1 MRLARGIALLL
12 VIFTS
17 TTLAS
22 AKAKKAQGSKA
33 AASSMDSNDP
43 VVKETS
49 DEGPFAPGGKA
60 AEEKK
65 DDAKQHQDDAV
76 AEAPSLKPAPRDPVV
91 VFGNVLIGFGKGPE
105 AGPDGGQATGK
116 TTAATFMVGGRY
128 DVSEA
133 LTFGAR
139 LPFTVGSA
147 RQVDGSYAS
156 AEALGALEL
165 MGEYRETL
173 SAFTLLPIDFGLGL
187 PTAQGAYD
195 DADGIRRTQLN
206 EVADAAS
213 GYRDPELFG
222 PKRLPVIAGVGID
235 YAKFALSLHA
245 ATKLVAGIKVAGKLA
260 TTTVAGG
267 SLELKSVT
275 LRNVTSAGVAYRFLD
290 KPGLFGA
297 LDSWLAYNAVN
308 AVEYTSNAGASGPT
322 RFQVVFEPRVGAR
335 VGKLTPSV
343 GYVFP
348 IGGRLA
354 DNSTSG
360 LELHCD
366 VTF

>member
-1 MRLARGIALLL
+1 MRIGRGIALIL

-17 TTLAS
+17 TTWAQ
-22 AKAKKAQGSKA
+22 AKAKKASSTKPT
-33 AASSMDSNDP
+33 ASSMDANDP
-43 VVKETS
+43 AVKETS
-49 DEGPFAPGGKA
+49 DEGPFAPGAKA
-60 AEEKK
+60 AEERK
-65 DDAKQHQDDAV
+65 AV
-76 AEAPSLKPAPRDPVV
+76 AQQRQAEAIAGAPYMKPPPRDRIV
-91 VFGNVLIGFGKGPE
+91 VFGNLLLGFGHGPE
-105 AGPDGGQATGK
+105 AGPGQATGK
-116 TTAATFMVGGRY
+116 TTAATFMAGGRY
-128 DVSEA
+128 DVSDE

-147 RQVDGSYAS
+147 QQVDGSYAS
-156 AEALGALEL
+156 SEALGALEL
-165 MGEYRETL
+165 MGEQRFRLTP
-173 SAFTLLPIDFGLGL
+173 FTQLPIDFGLGL
-187 PTAQGAYD
+187 PTAQGSYD
-195 DADGIRRTQLN
+195 DASGIRRTQLN

-222 PKRLPVIAGVGID
+222 PKRVPLVGGVGID

-245 ATKLVAGIKVAGKLA
+245 ATKLALGIKVAGKLA
-260 TTTVAGG
+260 TTNVQGG
-267 SLELKSVT
+267 SLELKTVT

-290 KPGLFGA
+290 KPDLFGA
-297 LDSWLAYNAVN
+297 LDSWLVYNALN
-308 AVEYTSNAGASGPT
+308 AVEYTSSAGASGPT

-335 VGKLTPSV
+335 FGKLTPSV

-366 VTF
+366 VAF

>member
-1 MRLARGIALLL
+1 MRIARGIALVL
-12 VIFTS
+12 VIFTGTS
-17 TTLAS
+17 AALAKAIKGPS
-22 AKAKKAQGSKA
+22 AKPAVG
-33 AASSMDSNDP
+33 SMDANDP
-43 VVKETS
+43 VSKETS
-49 DEGPFAPGGKA
+49 DEGPFAPGAKA
-60 AEEKK
+60 ADEKRAEVK
-65 DDAKQHQDDAV
+65 EQRDEAV
-76 AEAPSLKPAPRDPVV
+76 AQSPFMKPPPRDPIVL
-91 VFGNVLIGFGKGPE
+91 FGNVLIGFGKGPE
-105 AGPDGGQATGK
+105 AGPGGDQATGT

-147 RQVDGSYAS
+147 RQIDGSYAT
-156 AEALGALEL
+156 AEALGTLEL
-165 MGEYRETL
+165 LGEYREKL
-173 SAFTLLPIDFGLGL
+173 SSFSLLPIDFGLGM

-195 DADGIRRTQLN
+195 DPSGIRRTQLN

-222 PKRLPVIAGVGID
+222 PKRLPLIAGVGID

-245 ATKLVAGIKVAGKLA
+245 ATKLVAGIKVGGKLA
-260 TTTVAGG
+260 ATNVPGG
-267 SLELKSVT
+267 SLELKAVT
-275 LRNVTSAGVAYRFLD
+275 LRNVTSAGAAYRFLG

-308 AVEYTSNAGASGPT
+308 AVEYTSNEGAAGPT
-322 RFQVVFEPRVGAR
+322 RFQFVFEPRVGAR
-335 VGKLTPSV
+335 LGKLTPSV

-354 DNSTSG
+354 DNSSSG

-366 VTF
+366 AAF